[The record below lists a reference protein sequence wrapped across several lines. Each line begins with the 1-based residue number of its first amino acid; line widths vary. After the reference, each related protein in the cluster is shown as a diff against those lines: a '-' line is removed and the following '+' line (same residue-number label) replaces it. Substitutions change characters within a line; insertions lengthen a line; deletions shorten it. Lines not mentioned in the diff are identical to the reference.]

1 MKRYRQTI
9 DELLDALSAIQAS
22 WRDKHSEAVI
32 RLIDSI
38 PDRRTYSPG
47 DIGAILDRDFAAGIT
62 AIRLI
67 LDRSKDEF
75 AAELQA
81 KLGSGGAGVT
91 RYRQDAERFVSALVA
106 LGALDSLRQ
115 VANAPVTW
123 RSVLIERLKAGR
135 GSAIKGQA
143 RGRFLED
150 FTEQIVRDV
159 FGEAYDARCRFV
171 GAGGTST
178 EKTDFAIPSKQDA
191 RILIEVKAYGA
202 TGSKQTDILGDIR
215 RIVEEKRH
223 DTHLLLVT
231 DGTTWK
237 ARVNDL
243 RKLVEMQNKGLI
255 TRIYTHSMKKA
266 LRHDLRQ
273 LRRDHGLR

>member
-1 MKRYRQTI
+1 MKRYRQTVE
-9 DELLDALSAIQAS
+9 DLLEALSAIQTS
-22 WRDKHSEAVI
+22 WRDQHSEAVI
-32 RLIDSI
+32 RLIDGI
-38 PDRRTYSPG
+38 PERRTYSPD
-47 DIGAILDRDFAAGIT
+47 DIEAILNRDFAAGLT

-67 LDRSKDEF
+67 LDRLKDEF
-75 AAELQA
+75 TAELQA
-81 KLGSGGAGVT
+81 KLGAGGSGVT
-91 RYRQDAERFVSALVA
+91 RYRQDPTKFTSALVA
-106 LGALDSLRQ
+106 LGALECLRQ
-115 VANAPVTW
+115 VVNAPATW

-150 FTEQIVRDV
+150 FTEKIVRDV
-159 FGEAYDARCRFV
+159 FGEAYDVRCRFV

-255 TRIYTHSMKKA
+255 ARIYTHRMEEA

-273 LRRDHGLR
+273 LRRDHGL

>member
-1 MKRYRQTI
+1 LKRYRQTV

-38 PDRRTYSPG
+38 PDRRRYSAG
-47 DIGAILDRDFAAGIT
+47 DIGTILDRDFAAGLT

-67 LDRSKDEF
+67 LDRSKHEF

-106 LGALDSLRQ
+106 LGTLDCLGQ

-123 RSVLIERLKAGR
+123 RGVLIERLKAGR

-255 TRIYTHSMKKA
+255 ARIYTHNMKEA

-273 LRRDHGLR
+273 LRRDHGL